1 MSDGRAESAPPRL
14 TFQLPGRWLTVDPR
28 DARRARADVETT
40 VRDLVGAADDAA
52 IARRRLRSAFDR
64 AIAAAAAADAHALF
78 LCLEAAPGVWTP
90 ASLTVHAPKR
100 LRMTPAV
107 GRSADAVLAV
117 LREGLALSAVDGAGT
132 ARRLDGPRVSVLRTE
147 RAYEETVEEDGVR
160 ATATRLEADYWFAVP
175 GSKHV
180 VLASFVTPL
189 GELRNAMLS
198 FFDSIALAASFG
210 GPAAR
215 A

>member
-1 MSDGRAESAPPRL
+1 VSGGPAEAAPPRL

-28 DARRARADVETT
+28 DERQARSQVDAI

-52 IARRRLRSAFDR
+52 IARRRLRASFDR
-64 AIAAAAAADAHALF
+64 AVAAAREAEAHALF

-107 GRSADAVLAV
+107 GSSADAVLAV
-117 LREGLALSAVDGAGT
+117 LREGLASSAVGADT
-132 ARRLDGPRVSVLRTE
+132 ARRLDGPRASLLRTDRE
-147 RAYEETVEEDGVR
+147 YEETAEEDGV
-160 ATATRLEADYWFAVP
+160 AVTATRLEADYWYAVP

-180 VLASFVTPL
+180 VLASFATPL
-189 GELRNAMLS
+189 GELRNAMLG

-210 GPAAR
+210 PPAAH

>member
-1 MSDGRAESAPPRL
+1 MSGESAEAVPPRL

-28 DARRARADVETT
+28 DERQARSQVDGM
-40 VRDLVGAADDAA
+40 VRDLVGTADDAA
-52 IARRRLRSAFDR
+52 LARRRLRASFDR
-64 AIAAAAAADAHALF
+64 AVSAAREAEAHALF

-107 GRSADAVLAV
+107 GTSADAVLAV
-117 LREGLALSAVDGAGT
+117 LREGLATSTVGGADT
-132 ARRLDGPRVSVLRTE
+132 ARRLDGPRASVLRTDRE
-147 RAYEETVEEDGVR
+147 YQETVEEDSV
-160 ATATRLEADYWFAVP
+160 AVTATRLEADYWYAVP

-180 VLASFVTPL
+180 VLASFATPL

-198 FFDSIALAASFG
+198 FFDSVALAASFG
-210 GPAAR
+210 APAAR